1 MSDSASRVPISFSA
15 SDLIMVTDACEPGFT
30 THRVVFLT
38 LSFKSLL
45 LSVVKQK
52 RTRKHL
58 SVLFGGETGICEIA

>member
-45 LSVVKQK
+45 LSIEKQNGQASLLV
-52 RTRKHL
+52 RYIHRRNRDL
-58 SVLFGGETGICEIA
+58 